1 MKTSSVFKYFP
12 PPDFLNPPRIGIS
25 FSDKSIKAVAF
36 GSGPSKFPVESMLTH
51 LEEGTVVSGSI
62 ANTQKMAGKLK
73 EVAAKFDSKFVYFT
87 IPDELAYIFN
97 ATIPVIPHKDAHE
110 NVAFTIEENVPISLE
125 DTVFDF
131 VPKTVRKVGSEYESQ
146 VVVAAS
152 AKKEIEKI
160 VDVLKLA
167 GFEPIGCIHESQA
180 IANALIK
187 EDSTTFN
194 CIVHARE
201 DRIGIFLSKG
211 NTVSFSTIRVTSEAG
226 YIDDFRDEYAKMV
239 EYRERYDVAP
249 ITAPIQEVIVCGEFE
264 LAKRLVTHHNETS
277 KYKERARLGNVW
289 ANVFE
294 IDEHTPNMPYEKS
307 LSFAGSIGAL
317 LSTF

>member
-12 PPDFLNPPRIGIS
+12 PPDFLNPPRIGVS
-25 FSDKSIKAVAF
+25 YSDKSIKAVAF
-36 GSGPSKFPVESMLTH
+36 GNGPSKFPVESMLTH

-62 ANTQKMAGKLK
+62 MNAEKMVAKLK
-73 EVAAKFDSKFVYFT
+73 EVSAKFNSRFVYFT
-87 IPDELAYIFN
+87 IPDELTYIFN
-97 ATIPVIPHKDAHE
+97 ALIPVIPGKDAHE
-110 NVAFTIEENVPISLE
+110 NVAFTIEENVPLSLP

-131 VPKTVRKVGSEYESQ
+131 VPKTLRRVGAEYESQ

-152 AKKEIEKI
+152 AKKELEKI
-160 VDVLKLA
+160 VDVLKRS
-167 GFEPIGCIHESQA
+167 GFEPIGCVHESQA
-180 IANALIK
+180 IANAIIR
-187 EDSTTFN
+187 EDSNTFN

-201 DRIGIFLSKG
+201 DRVGIFLTKG
-211 NTVSFSTIRVTSEAG
+211 NTVSFSTIRVTSEDR

-239 EYRERYDVAP
+239 EYRERYEVAP
-249 ITAPIQEVIVCGEFE
+249 LTAPIQEVIICGEFE
-264 LAKRLVTHHNETS
+264 LAKKIVTHHNESS
-277 KYKERARLGNVW
+277 KYKEKARLGNVW
-289 ANVFE
+289 TNVFE